1 MEKTKLTKNEYLD
14 SLDPDNLNLEKSDL
28 INFCHGCIEEWK
40 KNKLGN
46 FKYIVAMELMIGA
59 VRITPEDVMKTVW
72 KKILVWFWD
81 LQFQN
86 ALASDDSQLDLFR
99 KIREQKHGSG

>member
-28 INFCHGCIEEWK
+28 INFCHKCIEEWK
-40 KNKLGN
+40 ANKISN
-46 FKYIVAMELMIGA
+46 FKYIIAMELMIGA
-59 VRITPEDVMKTVW
+59 VRVTPEDVMKKVW

-86 ALASDDSQLDLFR
+86 ELAEKDGML
-99 KIREQKHGSG
+99 RELRELGSG

>member
-1 MEKTKLTKNEYLD
+1 MEKTKLTKDEYLD
-14 SLDPDNLNLEKSDL
+14 SLDPDNLNLEKKDL
-28 INFCHGCIEEWK
+28 INFCHSCINEWK
-40 KNKLGN
+40 SNRVGN
-46 FKYIVAMELMIGA
+46 FKFIVAMELIIAG
-59 VRITPEDVMKTVW
+59 VKITPEDVLKAVW

-99 KIREQKHGSG
+99 KIREQKLGSG